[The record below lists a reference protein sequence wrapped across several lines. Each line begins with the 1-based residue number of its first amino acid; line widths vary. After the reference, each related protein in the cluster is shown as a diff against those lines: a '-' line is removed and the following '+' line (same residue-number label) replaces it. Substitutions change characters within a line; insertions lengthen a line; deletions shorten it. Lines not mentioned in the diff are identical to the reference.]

1 MATDIISDIIT
12 DIIQDFKTNHSS
24 VVVTIFQLHLFKP
37 GPSLWKF
44 NYSLINDETFTNTFK
59 TFIQNKINE
68 LNTNIS

>member
-1 MATDIISDIIT
+1 MAIDIIPDIIT

-44 NYSLINDETFTNTFK
+44 NYSLINDETFYK
-59 TFIQNKINE
+59 Y
-68 LNTNIS
+68 L